1 MQVSPVSDEALEAL
15 SSSLGKREPDPDEK
29 KPAVDKVKVEKTIR
43 PRKIDCWCYYLQHY
57 SISSGHKQ
65 SRHYIFTLFKNKM
78 YSWKQF
84 CSA

>member
-43 PRKIDCWCYYLQHY
+43 PRKIDC
-57 SISSGHKQ
+57 
-65 SRHYIFTLFKNKM
+65 
-78 YSWKQF
+78 
-84 CSA
+84 